1 MTGKVGLTPHKV
13 TKLHEG
19 YFFNLKMAHMKLLRT
34 GPRVILYVSST
45 IVQNCIS
52 LQPLQ
57 APPSPLVEPLPP
69 PLAPPQQAG
78 TSAPIS
84 PPPPT
89 SCYRAGSRQNLW
101 DASNSSPTHQSP
113 VTPLLYII
121 AFITTIHVSLS

>member
-1 MTGKVGLTPHKV
+1 MRDIL
-13 TKLHEG
+13 
-19 YFFNLKMAHMKLLRT
+19 FNLKMAHMKLLRT

-89 SCYRAGSRQNLW
+89 SLVTEPAQDKTSGTL
-101 DASNSSPTHQSP
+101 PTP
-113 VTPLLYII
+113 PRPTNPL
-121 AFITTIHVSLS
+121 